1 MKPAWSWYAPV
12 YSGFSKSFSLFLQR
26 SCVSFVLCGC
36 FLSVA
41 VAGTVSIL
49 PTEEQA
55 SADTANTLRTQVLTL
70 ARAGTPQ
77 SYEALRKLALQYP
90 ENDTVQLWL
99 ARVAVQ
105 QGDSATALPIYERLI
120 PRYPQDAPLL
130 LEKARVHILLGEI
143 DQARTLI
150 EQARELAGVSQTEAE
165 ALLQRLQEEK
175 RLEQLLQE
183 AEQAQKEGKAEQAHQ
198 RYMLLWREAPDNPRV
213 LLGVARTA
221 SVTGRHPYAL
231 TAYETLLS
239 RYPKDSGLRLEYTRV
254 LVALGDKE
262 AAKQQLGRIRADNPS
277 LSEEQMSRFLASM
290 IKERSEFI
298 VEGRLSSGYI
308 YDTNVNAAPLHKDVT
323 VGGWPILLD
332 EGSTAQRSW
341 GLFASTA
348 LDLAW
353 RNTPESR
360 WWLVGDVLGYQKWYM
375 DVDGKDTTYGRAG
388 TGVRYTG
395 DKLFLDIRAKAETV
409 LEDNRSTVNI
419 AGAEGSFS
427 WMPVP
432 RFSLLTRGGF
442 ERRDY
447 ENTFQSGQ
455 YYWLGEY
462 ARFLFTEK
470 GHSFTVGGR
479 WLGANASDKRSS
491 SSGEE
496 FSAQIGFNL
505 PWSVELYF
513 SGSYRHDRYEAPAT
527 FLEIDDRDDEQ
538 LRGGAF
544 LTWYMT
550 PTLSLDIAYQYTKNN
565 SNSPLYTYDQHFVS
579 SGLTWKF

>member
-1 MKPAWSWYAPV
+1 MKPIWRWRVPLHLCSKKT
-12 YSGFSKSFSLFLQR
+12 FSSYTLLQR
-26 SCVSFVLCGC
+26 VLISFILCGC

-41 VAGTVSIL
+41 IAEAGQ
-49 PTEEQA
+49 TEEKVSPA
-55 SADTANTLRTQVLTL
+55 STTTLKNQVLTL
-70 ARAGTPQ
+70 ARSGSPQ
-77 SYEALRKLALQYP
+77 AYQALQKLALQHP

-105 QGDSATALPIYERLI
+105 QGDAGRALPIYERLI
-120 PRYPQDAPLL
+120 LRYPQDAPLL
-130 LEKARVHILLGEI
+130 LEKARVQVLLGHI
-143 DQARTLI
+143 DEAQTVI
-150 EQARELAGVSQTEAE
+150 EQARKLAGVSQSEAE
-165 ALLQRLQEEK
+165 ILLQRLQEEK
-175 RLEQLLQE
+175 RLEQLRQE
-183 AEQAQKEGKAEQAHQ
+183 AEQTQKEGKIEQAHQ
-198 RYMLLWREAPDNPRV
+198 LYMRLWREAPDNSRV

-221 SVTGRHPYAL
+221 SVTGRHPHAL

-262 AAKQQLGRIRADNPS
+262 AARQQLDSIRADNPS

-298 VEGRLSSGYI
+298 VEGRLSGGYI

-353 RNTPESR
+353 RNAPESR
-360 WWLVGDVLGYQKWYM
+360 WWLVGDVIGYQKWYM

-395 DKLFLDIRAKAETV
+395 ERLFLDMRAKTETV
-409 LEDNRSTVNI
+409 LEDKNTIVNI

-427 WMPVP
+427 WMPIP

-462 ARFLFTEK
+462 ARFLFSEK
-470 GHSFTVGGR
+470 GHSLTLGGR

-496 FSAQIGFNL
+496 FSAQVGFNL
-505 PWSVELYF
+505 PWNIELYF
-513 SGSYRHDRYEAPAT
+513 SGSYRHDRYKAPAT
-527 FLEIDDRDDEQ
+527 FLETQDRDDEQ
-538 LRGGAF
+538 LRGGSF
-544 LTWYMT
+544 LTWHMT
-550 PTLSLDIAYQYTKNN
+550 PTLSLDLAYQYTKNT